1 MPENGPK
8 RAFKK
13 VYVKSIYALLCSCA
27 GAKIPVSLL
36 TKTASQTVLH
46 SGPSTKSARTPA
58 KNLSLIINF
67 SNLIPT
73 FA

>member
-1 MPENGPK
+1 MPKNGPK

-13 VYVKSIYALLCSCA
+13 VYVKSIYALLRSCA
-27 GAKIPVSLL
+27 GAKSPVSLL
-36 TKTASQTVLH
+36 TKTVSQTVLH

>member
-1 MPENGPK
+1 MSGNGLK

-13 VYVKSIYALLCSCA
+13 GYVKSVYALLYSCA

-36 TKTASQTVLH
+36 TKTVSQTVLH
-46 SGPSTKSARTPA
+46 SSPPTKSARTPA

-67 SNLIPT
+67 SNLILI